1 MESSTTPLRVG
12 IVSFLNSWPLAWS
25 FLTGEHRARDTS
37 PQVAPSFLRPSEVAD
52 QLARGEVDIGLIPS
66 AELQRIPSLS
76 LVPGLCVASDREV
89 TSVLLVSKV
98 PIEEIRRV
106 GLDTSSRT
114 SAVLVQILLAA
125 RGVRAEYTPVA
136 PNLETMFEGNDAALV
151 IGDLALE
158 IDRDRFLVF
167 DLASEWRTLTDLPFV
182 FAVWAVRPLP
192 AGVSEGALIEIFHHS
207 LEYGR
212 DHLDAVVAR
221 AVHELGLDAQQVRR
235 YLTDNLKYDLG
246 IGELASLVEF
256 FRRGHA
262 LGLLPRPMP
271 LRFLEA
277 DGGAV
282 VRQGA
287 GSVGYS
293 GT

>member
-1 MESSTTPLRVG
+1 MEISTTPLRVG

-25 FLTGEHRARDTS
+25 FLTGVHPSLEHELRVT
-37 PQVAPSFLRPSEVAD
+37 PSFLRPSEVAD
-52 QLARGEVDIGLIPS
+52 QLAQGEVDIGLIPS
-66 AELQRIPSLS
+66 AELQRIPDLS
-76 LVPGLCVASDREV
+76 LIPGLCVASDREV

-136 PNLETMFEGNDAALV
+136 PNLETMFDGNDAALV

-158 IDRDRFLVF
+158 IDRDRYLVV
-167 DLASEWRTLTDLPFV
+167 DLASEWRALTDLPFV

-192 AGVSEGALIEIFHHS
+192 ADVPEPMLVDLFRQS
-207 LEYGR
+207 LEWGR
-212 DHLDAVVAR
+212 SSLDAVVER
-221 AVHELGLDAQQVRR
+221 AVRDLDLDPGQVHR
-235 YLTDNLKYDLG
+235 YLTEHLKYDLG
-246 IGELASLVEF
+246 IEELASLVEF

-277 DGGAV
+277 GAMQAPLGAGAV
-282 VRQGA
+282 THSDR
-287 GSVGYS
+287 
-293 GT
+293 